1 VEVVGESQ
9 SEPGCRSGIRLEGQ
23 VEADQSPASG
33 QRKHAADA
41 KEGPTDVTSLATLQ
55 RHMLA
60 RWQQIH
66 HVSDGIGTQ
75 GRCATGGQRAWRAR
89 WHCAGHVVYCCCM
102 LRAPWQRRQGG
113 QEMEAGGLR
122 GDDWYEW
129 RQWEEDERTLARQA
143 KSVEHVTTPDM

>member
-1 VEVVGESQ
+1 VVGESQ

-23 VEADQSPASG
+23 VEADQSPVSG

-66 HVSDGIGTQ
+66 HVSDGIGTGTQ
-75 GRCATGGQRAWRAR
+75 GRCASSRGPGGRAGTAQAMLYIAVACCAR
-89 WHCAGHVVYCCCM
+89 RGSAGKGDGRWKRVGCVEM
-102 LRAPWQRRQGG
+102 IGMSGG
-113 QEMEAGGLR
+113 SGRKMSGL
-122 GDDWYEW
+122 
-129 RQWEEDERTLARQA
+129 
-143 KSVEHVTTPDM
+143 

>member
-1 VEVVGESQ
+1 VVGESQ

-23 VEADQSPASG
+23 VEADQSPVSG

-60 RWQQIH
+60 ANSSCQRRDRHPGQMRQH
-66 HVSDGIGTQ
+66 AARRTPH
-75 GRCATGGQRAWRAR
+75 ATSQQRAWRAR
-89 WHCAGHVVYCCCM
+89 WHYVGHVVYCCCM

-113 QEMEAGGLR
+113 REMEAGGLR
-122 GDDWYEW
+122 GDDWHEW
-129 RQWEEDERTLARQA
+129 R
-143 KSVEHVTTPDM
+143 